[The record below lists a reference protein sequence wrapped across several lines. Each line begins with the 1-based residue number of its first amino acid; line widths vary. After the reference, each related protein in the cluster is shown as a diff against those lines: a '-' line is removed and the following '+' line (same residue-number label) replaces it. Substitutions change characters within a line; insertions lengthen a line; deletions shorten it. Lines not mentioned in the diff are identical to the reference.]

1 MTRATILTLAN
12 GRGVDLDALTVE
24 DIDFAAFAEHVAKEK
39 RFNGA
44 TPDVEYSVAQHMCL
58 GSDAILA
65 AGGTETEA
73 AYFHLHDLAEAIWK
87 DDTTPKKAAIA
98 QRVSTHC
105 GVSADGVLSVLNSIS
120 EEHDAV
126 IHQAAG
132 LPWPMPKECKRVVK
146 LYDAI
151 MFVTE
156 WRDLMHDIVHPHWAL
171 YSGIK
176 PLNSEIKPWPWAQ
189 AKAAWLYRANRLVPA
204 LRMHRPV
211 VAERA

>member
-1 MTRATILTLAN
+1 MTAATILTLAN
-12 GRGVDLDALTVE
+12 GKGVDLDALKLE

-73 AYFHLHDLAEAIWK
+73 AYFHLHDLDEGIWK
-87 DDTTPKKAAIA
+87 DDTTPKKVTIARRIAA
-98 QRVSTHC
+98 RC
-105 GVSADGVLSVLNSIS
+105 GVLADDILAVLDSIPAD
-120 EEHDAV
+120 HDAV

-132 LPWPMPKECKRVVK
+132 LPWPMPDEIRRIVK

-156 WRDLMHDIVHPHWAL
+156 WRDLMHDAPHPHWAP

-176 PLNSEIKPWPWAQ
+176 PLPKKIEPWPWAQ
-189 AKAAWLYRANRLVPA
+189 ARAGWMYRAQRLLPA
-204 LRMHRPV
+204 LRGGRL
-211 VAERA
+211 